1 MNILNNTVSSP
12 KSLGSSPRPLPQCFS
27 PCQEV
32 PAIHTLAPSF
42 CTNLKFI
49 NMNLLSRVGEESPGM
64 CVGVEMHMH
73 VLARERWG
81 EVDSKETDR
90 KRTTGKD
97 NEKFSIT
104 GFLSAGLV
112 KISQLH
118 IMHILYP
125 PHPRPALSTVTLPP
139 PPSQTMNHSLVKCHN
154 WKRP

>member
-1 MNILNNTVSSP
+1 
-12 KSLGSSPRPLPQCFS
+12 
-27 PCQEV
+27 
-32 PAIHTLAPSF
+32 
-42 CTNLKFI
+42 
-49 NMNLLSRVGEESPGM
+49 M

-125 PHPRPALSTVTLPP
+125 LIHDLLSVLSLCHRPP
-139 PPSQTMNHSLVKCHN
+139 PKL
-154 WKRP
+154 

>member
-1 MNILNNTVSSP
+1 MNILHNTVSSP
-12 KSLGSSPRPLPQCFS
+12 KSLGSSPRPLPQCLS

-81 EVDSKETDR
+81 EVDSERDRQKENNR
-90 KRTTGKD
+90 ER
-97 NEKFSIT
+97 
-104 GFLSAGLV
+104 
-112 KISQLH
+112 
-118 IMHILYP
+118 
-125 PHPRPALSTVTLPP
+125 
-139 PPSQTMNHSLVKCHN
+139 
-154 WKRP
+154 